1 MRVISGSARS
11 LILKTPKGDA
21 TRPTTD
27 KIKETLFNMI
37 ANELY
42 GVRFLDLFAGSGAIG
57 IEALSRGAGEAVFV
71 DISRDAIECVK
82 ENLIHTKL
90 NNKAAVIRGNY
101 NSALKSLEGQGKK
114 FDMVFL
120 DPPYNKG
127 IEDKCL
133 ELLDDYALI
142 DSTTL
147 IIIEEDIATDI
158 SHLEEKWCIDKIKL
172 YKSNKHIFLHKRGSD
187 G

>member
-1 MRVISGSARS
+1 
-11 LILKTPKGDA
+11 
-21 TRPTTD
+21 
-27 KIKETLFNMI
+27 
-37 ANELY
+37 
-42 GVRFLDLFAGSGAIG
+42 
-57 IEALSRGAGEAVFV
+57 
-71 DISRDAIECVK
+71 
-82 ENLIHTKL
+82 
-90 NNKAAVIRGNY
+90 
-101 NSALKSLEGQGKK
+101 
-114 FDMVFL
+114 MVFL